1 MSELFLILDRNNKI
15 LNSYE
20 KDLEDDI
27 KYCKLYSL
35 AYSSLDVIDV
45 LNIKSNDS
53 FFYCIIKY
61 KYVVS
66 LYIMRSGRK
75 ILLITHNRSK
85 ENIRKISE
93 SIYLFYKTYYLNN
106 FEKIVE
112 SKEFDKKMQEILS
125 TE

>member
-106 FEKIVE
+106 FEKTVE
-112 SKEFDKKMQEILS
+112 SKEFDEKMQEILN